1 MQSVQSIHDAWLVEQ
16 LQSHSIARTLIVLRA
31 DLHLLHDPS
40 VSQLLFPLHSHHLY
54 EQAEHGDQDGAHDAD
69 EDD

>member
-31 DLHLLHDPS
+31 DLNLHDPC
-40 VSQLLFPLHSHHLY
+40 VSLLLFSLHSHHLN
-54 EQAEHGDQDGAHDAD
+54 EQAEHGDQDGAHDTD